1 MHIGRHWLGDLSG
14 CDPQILR
21 DEHALN
27 AIFER
32 ALTEAGAHV
41 LACTS
46 HSFDGE
52 GGVTGIFL
60 LAESH
65 ASYHTYPEYSYL
77 AVDFFTCGRCNPVMV
92 AAAVIDALAPTS
104 QTTRLMERTTPPS
117 VMSQSAQTNTWPA
130 CNLKEAI

>member
-14 CDPQILR
+14 CDPETLR

-27 AIFER
+27 SIFER

-46 HSFDGE
+46 HRFDGE

-65 ASYHTYPEYSYL
+65 ASYHTYPEYGYL
-77 AVDFFTCGRCNPVMV
+77 AVDFFTCGRCDPAAV
-92 AAAVIDALAPTS
+92 AAAVIHDLAPTN
-104 QTTRLMERTTPPS
+104 QTSRLMERATPMAIGQGIL
-117 VMSQSAQTNTWPA
+117 VDAWPVR
-130 CNLKEAI
+130 NLKEAI